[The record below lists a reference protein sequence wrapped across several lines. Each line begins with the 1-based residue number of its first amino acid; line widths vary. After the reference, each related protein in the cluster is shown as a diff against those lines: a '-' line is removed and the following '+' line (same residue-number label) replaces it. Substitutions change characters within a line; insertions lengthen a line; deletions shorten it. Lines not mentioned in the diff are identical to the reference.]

1 MSCERD
7 IEKLNENIEKYQEL
21 EQDLVRTLK
30 EKESGLLEDWK
41 YLELRAKE
49 IQEDVNFH
57 AKLIARD
64 VVRLKMKGCEM
75 KKL

>member
-30 EKESGLLEDWK
+30 EKESGLLEDWN
-41 YLELRAKE
+41 RVKE
-49 IQEDVNFH
+49 IQDDVDFH